1 MPMKCNKCAKWT
13 LLRMRDTGLIIRSDL
28 YEMHLPLFETH
39 TLGAAVIADMD
50 STQLALDDSPPN
62 KRLAC
67 SICFCMDRP
76 RTVGRFS
83 SVA

>member
-1 MPMKCNKCAKWT
+1 M
-13 LLRMRDTGLIIRSDL
+13 
-28 YEMHLPLFETH
+28 
-39 TLGAAVIADMD
+39 IADMD
-50 STQLALDDSPPN
+50 PTQLALDDSPPN

-76 RTVGRFS
+76 RMVGRFS

>member
-1 MPMKCNKCAKWT
+1 
-13 LLRMRDTGLIIRSDL
+13 MRDTGLIIRSDL

-50 STQLALDDSPPN
+50 PTQLVFDSLPN

-76 RTVGRFS
+76 RMVGRFS